1 VACTLAVS
9 LLAAE
14 PPIRWAARSM
24 RSSLRLCRVTRENS
38 SDLPDYSREFAD
50 AGESY
55 VVLPESDPE
64 AFLARVEMF
73 EAGHNLPENRVRMT
87 WFWLLRGD
95 RIVASSRLR
104 HELIPVLLLDG
115 GNIGYEVRPSE
126 RRRGVG
132 RELLRLTLDEAR
144 RIGLQRVLLTTDTT
158 NRGSIGV
165 ILANGGVFDDT
176 SVSPNTGR
184 TLNRYWI
191 TL

>member
-1 VACTLAVS
+1 MS
-9 LLAAE
+9 F
-14 PPIRWAARSM
+14 
-24 RSSLRLCRVTRENS
+24 SLRLCRVTRENS
-38 SDLPDYSREFAD
+38 GDLAEYAREFAD

-55 VVLPESDPE
+55 VVLPGNDPE
-64 AFLARVEMF
+64 ALLTSVAMF
-73 EAGHNLPENRVRMT
+73 EAGVGLPENRVRMT
-87 WFWLLRGD
+87 WFWLLRGE

-144 RIGLQRVLLTTDTT
+144 RIGLQRALLTTEPT
-158 NRGSIGV
+158 NLGSIGV
-165 ILANGGVFDDT
+165 ILANGGVFEDT

-184 TLNRYWI
+184 PMNRYWI

>member
-1 VACTLAVS
+1 M
-9 LLAAE
+9 
-14 PPIRWAARSM
+14 P
-24 RSSLRLCRVTRENS
+24 SSLRLDRVTRENS
-38 SDLPDYSREFAD
+38 SDLAEYAREFVD
-50 AGESY
+50 AGEPY
-55 VVLPESDPE
+55 VVLPGNDPE

-73 EAGHNLPENRVRMT
+73 EAGQDLPENRVRMT

-144 RIGLQRVLLTTDTT
+144 RIGLRRVLLTTETT
-158 NRGSIGV
+158 NLGSIGV

>member
-1 VACTLAVS
+1 M
-9 LLAAE
+9 
-14 PPIRWAARSM
+14 P
-24 RSSLRLCRVTRENS
+24 SSLRLCRVTRENS
-38 SDLPDYSREFAD
+38 SGLAAYAQEFAD

-55 VVLPESDPE
+55 VVLPGNDRE
-64 AFLARVEMF
+64 AFLARIEMF
-73 EAGHNLPENRVRMT
+73 EAAQDLPEDRVRMT
-87 WFWLLRGD
+87 WFWLLRGA

-132 RELLRLTLDEAR
+132 RELLRLTLEEAR
-144 RIGLQRVLLTTDTT
+144 RIGLRRVLLTTETT
-158 NRGSIGV
+158 NLGSMAV
-165 ILANGGVFDDT
+165 ILANGGVFEDT

-191 TL
+191 TF

>member
-1 VACTLAVS
+1 MS
-9 LLAAE
+9 
-14 PPIRWAARSM
+14 PR
-24 RSSLRLCRVTRENS
+24 LRLCRVTPENS
-38 SDLPDYSREFAD
+38 GDLVAYAREFAA

-55 VVLPESDPE
+55 LVLPGGDPE
-64 AFLARVEMF
+64 AFLARVAMF
-73 EAGHNLPENRVRMT
+73 EEGRNLPGNRVRMT

-104 HELIPVLLLDG
+104 HVLIPVLLLDG

-158 NRGSIGV
+158 NVGSIRV
-165 ILANGGVFDDT
+165 ILGNGGVFADT
-176 SVSPNTGR
+176 SVSPDTGR

>member
-1 VACTLAVS
+1 MPLN
-9 LLAAE
+9 
-14 PPIRWAARSM
+14 
-24 RSSLRLCRVTRENS
+24 LCFCRATRKNS
-38 SDLPDYSREFAD
+38 SDLAEYAREFAD
-50 AGESY
+50 AGERY
-55 VVLPESDPE
+55 VVLPENDPD
-64 AFLARVEMF
+64 ALLASIERF
-73 EAGHNLPENRVRMT
+73 EAGQDLPENRVRMT

-126 RRRGVG
+126 RRLGIG
-132 RELLRLTLDEAR
+132 REILRLTLDEAR
-144 RIGLQRVLLTTDTT
+144 RIGLRRALLTTEPT
-158 NRGSIGV
+158 NLGSIGV
-165 ILANGGVFDDT
+165 ILANGGVLEDT

>member
-1 VACTLAVS
+1 MPS
-9 LLAAE
+9 N
-14 PPIRWAARSM
+14 
-24 RSSLRLCRVTRENS
+24 LRLCRVTRENS
-38 SDLPDYSREFAD
+38 RDLAEYAREFAD
-50 AGESY
+50 AGESSF
-55 VVLPESDPE
+55 VLPGNDPE

-73 EAGHNLPENRVRMT
+73 EAGEDLPENRVRMS

-95 RIVASSRLR
+95 RIIASSRLR

-115 GNIGYEVRPSE
+115 GNIGYDVRPSE

-144 RIGLQRVLLTTDTT
+144 RIGLRRVLLTTETT
-158 NRGSIGV
+158 NLGSIAV
-165 ILANGGVFDDT
+165 ILANGGAFADT
-176 SVSPNTGR
+176 SVSPSTGR

>member
-1 VACTLAVS
+1 M
-9 LLAAE
+9 
-14 PPIRWAARSM
+14 P
-24 RSSLRLCRVTRENS
+24 SSLRLCRVTGENS
-38 SDLPDYSREFAD
+38 SDLAGYAQEFAD
-50 AGESY
+50 AGESHL
-55 VVLPESDPE
+55 VLPENDPE

-73 EAGHNLPENRVRMT
+73 EAGHDLPRNRVRMT

-132 RELLRLTLDEAR
+132 RELLRLTLDEGR
-144 RIGLQRVLLTTDTT
+144 RLGLRRVLLTTETS
-158 NRGSIGV
+158 NLGSIGV
-165 ILANGGVFDDT
+165 ILANGGVFQDT

>member
-1 VACTLAVS
+1 MPLN
-9 LLAAE
+9 
-14 PPIRWAARSM
+14 
-24 RSSLRLCRVTRENS
+24 LCFCRATRENS
-38 SDLPDYSREFAD
+38 GDLAEYAREFAD
-50 AGESY
+50 AGEPY
-55 VVLPESDPE
+55 VVLPENDPD
-64 AFLARVEMF
+64 ALLASIERF
-73 EAGHNLPENRVRMT
+73 EAGEDLPENRVRMT

-104 HELIPVLLLDG
+104 HDLIPVLLLDG

-126 RRRGVG
+126 RRLGIG

-144 RIGLQRVLLTTDTT
+144 RIGLRRALLTTEPT
-158 NRGSIGV
+158 NLGSIGV
-165 ILANGGVFDDT
+165 ILANGGVFEDT

>member
-1 VACTLAVS
+1 M
-9 LLAAE
+9 
-14 PPIRWAARSM
+14 P
-24 RSSLRLCRVTRENS
+24 SSLRLCRVTRENS
-38 SDLPDYSREFAD
+38 GDLAEYAQEFAD

-55 VVLPESDPE
+55 LVLPDNDPD

-73 EAGHNLPENRVRMT
+73 EAGRDLPKNRVRMT

-126 RRRGVG
+126 RWRGVG

-144 RIGLQRVLLTTDTT
+144 RIGLRRILLTTETT
-158 NRGSIGV
+158 NLGSIAV
-165 ILANGGVFDDT
+165 ILGNGGVFEDA
-176 SVSPNTGR
+176 SISPNTGR

-191 TL
+191 AL

>member
-1 VACTLAVS
+1 M
-9 LLAAE
+9 
-14 PPIRWAARSM
+14 P
-24 RSSLRLCRVTRENS
+24 SSLRLCRVTRENS
-38 SDLPDYSREFAD
+38 GDLAEYAQEFAD

-55 VVLPESDPE
+55 LVLPDNDPD

>member
-1 VACTLAVS
+1 MPS
-9 LLAAE
+9 N
-14 PPIRWAARSM
+14 
-24 RSSLRLCRVTRENS
+24 LRLCRVTRGNS
-38 SDLPDYSREFAD
+38 GDLAEYAREFAD
-50 AGESY
+50 AGDASF
-55 VVLPESDPE
+55 VVPGNDPD

-73 EAGHNLPENRVRMT
+73 EAGEDLPENRVRMS

-144 RIGLQRVLLTTDTT
+144 RIGLRRVLLTAETT
-158 NRGSIGV
+158 NSGSIGV
-165 ILANGGVFDDT
+165 ILANSGVFADT

-184 TLNRYWI
+184 TMDRYWI

>member
-1 VACTLAVS
+1 MS
-9 LLAAE
+9 
-14 PPIRWAARSM
+14 
-24 RSSLRLCRVTRENS
+24 
-38 SDLPDYSREFAD
+38 
-50 AGESY
+50 
-55 VVLPESDPE
+55 
-64 AFLARVEMF
+64 
-73 EAGHNLPENRVRMT
+73 

-132 RELLRLTLDEAR
+132 RELLRRMLDEAR
-144 RIGLQRVLLTTDTT
+144 RIGLRRVLLTTETT
-158 NRGSIGV
+158 NLGSIGV
-165 ILANGGVFDDT
+165 IRANGGEFADT

-184 TLNRYWI
+184 ILNRYWI

>member
-1 VACTLAVS
+1 MLS
-9 LLAAE
+9 NLQ
-14 PPIRWAARSM
+14 IR
-24 RSSLRLCRVTRENS
+24 RVTRENS
-38 SDLPDYSREFAD
+38 SDLAEYAREFAD
-50 AGESY
+50 AGEPF
-55 VVLPESDPE
+55 VVLPENDPD
-64 AFLARVEMF
+64 ALLSAIEMF
-73 EAGHNLPENRVRMT
+73 EAGKNLPENRVRMT

-126 RRRGVG
+126 RRRGIG
-132 RELLRLTLDEAR
+132 RLMLRLTLEEAR
-144 RIGLQRVLLTTDTT
+144 RVGLRRVLLTTEPT
-158 NRGSIGV
+158 NLGSIGV

-184 TLNRYWI
+184 TMNRYWI

>member
-1 VACTLAVS
+1 MT
-9 LLAAE
+9 
-14 PPIRWAARSM
+14 
-24 RSSLRLCRVTRENS
+24 SSPRLCRVTRENS
-38 SDLPDYSREFAD
+38 SDLAEYAREFAD
-50 AGESY
+50 AGESRL
-55 VVLPESDPE
+55 VLPGNDRE
-64 AFLARVEMF
+64 AFFARVEWF
-73 EAGHNLPENRVRMT
+73 EAAEGLPENRVRMS
-87 WFWLLRGD
+87 WFWLLQGD

-132 RELLRLTLDEAR
+132 RELLRLMLGEAR
-144 RIGLQRVLLTTDTT
+144 RIGLRRVLLTTETT
-158 NRGSIGV
+158 NLGSIGV

-184 TLNRYWI
+184 TMNRYWI